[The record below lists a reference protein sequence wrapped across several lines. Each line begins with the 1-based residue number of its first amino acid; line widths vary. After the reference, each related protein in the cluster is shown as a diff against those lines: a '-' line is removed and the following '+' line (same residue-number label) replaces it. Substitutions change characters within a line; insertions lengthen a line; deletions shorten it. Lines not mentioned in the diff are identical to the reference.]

1 MAIPEEEG
9 SEAEYRVIVGL
20 YDQRFGA
27 TWPLIEM
34 RATPDRL
41 IFQARFGLGRFLG
54 PWRLER
60 AQIKTL
66 YETRL
71 FFSSAIAVEGA
82 HRLDWR
88 IGAFHPETV
97 LLTLEEMGYPVDWVR
112 CF

>member
-1 MAIPEEEG
+1 MAIPGEER
-9 SEAEYRVIVGL
+9 SDAEYRVIVGL

-34 RATPDRL
+34 RATSDRL
-41 IFQARFGLGRFLG
+41 DFHARFGLSRFLG

-66 YETRL
+66 YKTR
-71 FFSSAIAVEGA
+71 FFVSSAIAVEGA

-88 IGAFHPETV
+88 IGAFHPESA
-97 LLTLEEMGYPVDWVR
+97 LLTLEEMGYPVDWIR
-112 CF
+112 RF

>member
-1 MAIPEEEG
+1 MAIPGEER
-9 SEAEYRVIVGL
+9 SDAEYRVIVGL

-34 RATPDRL
+34 RATSDRL
-41 IFQARFGLGRFLG
+41 DFHARFGLSRFLG

-66 YETRL
+66 YKTR
-71 FFSSAIAVEGA
+71 FFVSSAIAVEGA
-82 HRLDWR
+82 NRLDWR
-88 IGAFHPETV
+88 IGAFHPESV

-112 CF
+112 RF